1 MKIWL
6 LPALFVCAA
15 AGQARAIGFEGIV
28 EYKMTELG
36 GEMRKMQ
43 YLVMG
48 NRIRIFT
55 EIVGKESASVLIDT
69 EERAMWT
76 FNPGQKTA
84 LKKPLPEARAAEP
97 KRKVQKQPAFT
108 PTGRRDIVAGREC
121 EVYTFSDASNEG
133 QVCYIEGIG
142 PFFLLGSHSMSLWE
156 KEAMEKYYFPL
167 KVTNKNI
174 NSGKTTM
181 IEATRV
187 EKRSL
192 DPANFAIPEEY
203 KIIEG
208 TFDAE
213 PYRKRMLNATPEERK
228 KIAEEMRKA
237 AGLGQ

>member
-1 MKIWL
+1 MKTWL

-15 AGQARAIGFEGIV
+15 AGQARAMGFEGIV
-28 EYKMTELG
+28 EYKMSEQG

-48 NRIRIFT
+48 DRIRIFT
-55 EIVGKESASVLIDT
+55 EIAGKESASVLIDS
-69 EERAMWT
+69 EKRVMWT

-84 LKKPLPEARAAEP
+84 LKKTLPDTRTSEP
-97 KRKVQKQPAFT
+97 KRKIQKQPEFAL
-108 PTGRRDIVAGREC
+108 TGRRDIVAGREC
-121 EVYTFSDASNEG
+121 EIYSFSDASNEG

-142 PFFLLGSHSMSLWE
+142 AFVLPGSHVTSLWE
-156 KEAMEKYYFPL
+156 KEAMEKRFFPL

-174 NSGKTTM
+174 NSGRTTM

-192 DPANFAIPEEY
+192 DPSNFTIPEEY
-203 KIIEG
+203 KVIEG
-208 TFDAE
+208 AFDAE
-213 PYRKRMLNATPEERK
+213 PYRKRMMNASPEERK